1 MYPCSSSLDIYISIS
16 ISISIISF
24 SRLAIYREFLS
35 SEQSYIKD
43 LTILQEVFHTPFLI
57 SLENRSSP
65 CYLKEEEV
73 ELVFC
78 NFQAIHK
85 VSL

>member
-1 MYPCSSSLDIYISIS
+1 M
-16 ISISIISF
+16 SF

-43 LTILQEVFHTPFLI
+43 LTILHEVFYTPFLTT
-57 SLENRSSP
+57 LENRTSP

-73 ELVFC
+73 ELIFC
-78 NFQAIHK
+78 NFQAIQK
-85 VSL
+85 VHL